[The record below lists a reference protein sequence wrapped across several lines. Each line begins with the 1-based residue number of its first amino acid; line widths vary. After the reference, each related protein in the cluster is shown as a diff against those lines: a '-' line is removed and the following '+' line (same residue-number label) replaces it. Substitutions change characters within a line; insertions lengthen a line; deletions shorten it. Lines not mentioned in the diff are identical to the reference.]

1 MFVKLNIPRALT
13 IAGSDS
19 GGGAG
24 IQADLKTFAAF
35 GVHGMCAITAVTAQN
50 TVNVSGMQTIKPEVV
65 ALQIKSVVSD
75 IGVDVIKTGMLH
87 NSDIIQATAKEIQN
101 IHVPL
106 VVDPVIVS
114 KNGSNLLEE
123 EAVPTIIK
131 ELFPLSTVVTPNL
144 LEAEILVGFKIKT
157 VDDAKHAASVI
168 CEMGPKAAVVK
179 GGHLEIGKMVTDV
192 LCYNGETKSFVGN
205 RITESN
211 THGTGCTFASAIAAN
226 IAIKNEIVVSVANA
240 KNFVEESIRNSLK
253 VGVGSGPVNP
263 LGYVYREFMKQQII
277 TNLLSA
283 IELLEKDSHFAFL
296 IPECQSNIAMSLPFP
311 TSFQDIAAI
320 PGRIVK
326 IVNRVKASSYPLFGA
341 SHHLASTLLVVSR
354 HNPDAKAVIN
364 IRYTK
369 KIVDSIHKLHFSSS
383 SYDRLDEPESIKNV
397 EGASTKWGAE
407 QAIKSA
413 GFVPDV
419 IFHRGD
425 MGKEPMILVLGQNAI
440 DVATKALKIANVC
453 FSPD

>member
-101 IHVPL
+101 IRVPL

-168 CEMGPKAAVVK
+168 CEMGPKVTVVK

-192 LCYNGETKSFVGN
+192 LCYNGEMKSFVGN

-211 THGTGCTFASAIAAN
+211 I
-226 IAIKNEIVVSVANA
+226 
-240 KNFVEESIRNSLK
+240 
-253 VGVGSGPVNP
+253 
-263 LGYVYREFMKQQII
+263 
-277 TNLLSA
+277 
-283 IELLEKDSHFAFL
+283 
-296 IPECQSNIAMSLPFP
+296 
-311 TSFQDIAAI
+311 
-320 PGRIVK
+320 
-326 IVNRVKASSYPLFGA
+326 
-341 SHHLASTLLVVSR
+341 
-354 HNPDAKAVIN
+354 
-364 IRYTK
+364 
-369 KIVDSIHKLHFSSS
+369 
-383 SYDRLDEPESIKNV
+383 
-397 EGASTKWGAE
+397 
-407 QAIKSA
+407 
-413 GFVPDV
+413 
-419 IFHRGD
+419 
-425 MGKEPMILVLGQNAI
+425 
-440 DVATKALKIANVC
+440 
-453 FSPD
+453 